1 MFHGDLTVVLGSHDL
16 VTPATNQI
24 EREVEWTIPH
34 EHYSHRFFDNDVM
47 LLKLAERVEY
57 SGTIRPVCL
66 PGHKEVFGPRDMCVV
81 IGWGRLSGMRLK

>member
-24 EREVEWTIPH
+24 ELEVEWTIPH
-34 EHYSHRFFDNDVM
+34 EHYSHR
-47 LLKLAERVEY
+47 VEY
-57 SGTIRPVCL
+57 SPTIRPVCL
-66 PGHKEVFGPRDMCVV
+66 AGHKEVFGPRDTCVV